1 MQIENTTPSLTDGM
15 LEKDTNE
22 LVKAFGKTGEL
33 QRNVALSMHHRFT
46 MLTEGANRAEFKTIE
61 DYKAG
66 IENGKVFKAWFA
78 LTGNLGKGVAEY
90 KKTLQ
95 RRLQDES
102 GLTANNAY
110 KVWQRIQE
118 QAGKEKSESDSS
130 EADKSCDTV
139 TMKEL
144 ATILRRIQKAEQGKE
159 YMPKSLK
166 ALEALENA
174 FVCFGSLAD
183 VYKD

>member
-1 MQIENTTPSLTDGM
+1 MQIENTTSSLTDGM

-33 QRNVALSMHHRFT
+33 QRNVALSIHHRFT
-46 MLTEGANRAEFKTIE
+46 MLTEGVNRAEFKTLE

-66 IENGKVFKAWFA
+66 IENGKVFKAWFD
-78 LTGNLGKGVAEY
+78 LTGNLAKGVTEY

-95 RRLQDES
+95 KRLQEEA
-102 GLTANNAY
+102 GLTQDNAY

-118 QAGKEKSESDSS
+118 QAGKVKASKESET
-130 EADKSCDTV
+130 DKSCDAV

-144 ATILRRIQKAEQGKE
+144 ATKLRRIQKAEAGKE